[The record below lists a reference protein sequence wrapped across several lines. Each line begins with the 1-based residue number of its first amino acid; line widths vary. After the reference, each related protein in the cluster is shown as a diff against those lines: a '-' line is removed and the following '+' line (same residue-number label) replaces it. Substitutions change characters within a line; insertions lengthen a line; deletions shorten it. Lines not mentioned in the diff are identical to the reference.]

1 MNIPDLGLLG
11 LASFVPVAL
20 LAQSPID
27 SSTPLQMGEYGIV
40 GLTVALAL
48 WSLREQSSR
57 RIDDA
62 KSFAEDLKNL
72 QESRIQESKHN
83 HESQM
88 TLLMRLLE
96 RGNKE

>member
-1 MNIPDLGLLG
+1 MNIPDFGLLG
-11 LASFVPVAL
+11 IASMVPVLA
-20 LAQSPID
+20 LAQ
-27 SSTPLQMGEYGIV
+27 TPVDATPMQMGEYGIV

-48 WSLREQSSR
+48 WSLREQSAR

-62 KSFAEDLKNL
+62 KAFAEDLKGI
-72 QESRIQESKHN
+72 QEARIQESKQH